1 MRLLL
6 VAPLLIA
13 VNLPAQVP
21 ASAREQALGRVM
33 ATEIEKRERVVE
45 DPEVVEYVSGITQKL
60 VKACGR
66 GSITVRVIQSDEV
79 NGSVIPGGF
88 LFVNLGLLRA
98 VDNEAELAGV
108 LAHLM
113 TRTPVTAAA
122 SAQPFIGGKNGDS
135 FAPAEEVPAPRGL
148 ESALLAAVSA
158 ADQRAM
164 QCIDKA
170 GYDPVGLINF
180 LRRLPAIPV
189 ERMEHV
195 AEVIQALEPSS
206 AYLMTTRQF
215 AEVRQHVTAAKPA
228 RARTPVRN

>member
-1 MRLLL
+1 
-6 VAPLLIA
+6 
-13 VNLPAQVP
+13 
-21 ASAREQALGRVM
+21 M

-45 DPEVVEYVSGITQKL
+45 DPEVVEYVSGIAQKL
-60 VKACGR
+60 VKACGQ

-79 NGSVIPGGF
+79 NGSVVPGGF
-88 LFVNLGLLRA
+88 LFVNMGLLQA
-98 VDNEAELAGV
+98 VDSEAELAGV

-113 TRTPVTAAA
+113 TRTPLAGDRAPAAQVVT
-122 SAQPFIGGKNGDS
+122 SGKNGDT
-135 FAPAEEVPAPRGL
+135 FAPTEETPVPRGL
-148 ESALLAAVSA
+148 EGAVQAAVSA

-170 GYDPVGLINF
+170 GYDPVGLINI

-206 AYLMTTRQF
+206 AYLVTTRQF
-215 AEVRQHVTAAKPA
+215 AAVRQHVTATRPA
-228 RARTPVRN
+228 RSRGPVRN